1 MKRIIYLAFCSSTK
15 PRRFIQSDTVLRKLT
30 KWYEPQ
36 GVIELL
42 KATNDIKDIAGPRRT
57 RLFDWHEGVTAMR
70 VRRSG

>member
-1 MKRIIYLAFCSSTK
+1 
-15 PRRFIQSDTVLRKLT
+15 LRKLT